1 VTGGPA
7 RVLIADDHAPTRD
20 ELRRVLEQDGRFA
33 VVAEASNAFGAI
45 EDAVREQPDVCLL
58 DVQMPGGGIAA
69 TWEISGRIPQTKVVI
84 FTVSA
89 DSRTLL
95 TALRA
100 GAHGYLLKDMDTDR
114 LPHALHDVLLGETA
128 MPRRLVAELID
139 EFRDRGPRRRGI
151 VAHGP
156 ESQLTSREWQVLDL
170 LRQEL
175 GTSEIAR
182 RLVLSPITVRTH
194 VNSILRKLRV
204 PDRATLVRE
213 LADR

>member
-1 VTGGPA
+1 MDA
-7 RVLIADDHAPTRD
+7 RIRVLLADDHAPTRD
-20 ELRRVLEQDGRFA
+20 ELRRVLEQDSRFA

-69 TWEISGRIPQTKVVI
+69 TWEISGRLPQTKVVI

-95 TALRA
+95 AALRA
-100 GAHGYLLKDMDTDR
+100 GAQGYLLKDMDTDR
-114 LPHALHDVLLGETA
+114 LPHALHDVLLGEAA
-128 MPRRLVAELID
+128 MPRRLVADLID
-139 EFRDRGPRRRGI
+139 EFRDRGPRRRDI
-151 VAHGP
+151 VAQGP
-156 ESQLTSREWQVLDL
+156 EGQLTSREWQVLDL

-213 LADR
+213 LEDR